1 MIRNSGSYGFK
12 ITDYKMA
19 HAYTPGLK
27 VSEKT
32 TLHCRRLLPIS
43 GKVHVDVGD
52 VVRAQDVVAEASI
65 PGDIFPLN
73 LASLM
78 GVSAGDLAGSMLKK
92 QGDRV
97 EIGDELAR
105 SKGIFGFF
113 KKSYFSKSAG
123 VLESVSKITG
133 QIILRGEPV
142 PVQVRAYV
150 PGTIIEVKPEQGVVI
165 ESSVTF
171 IQGIFGIGGEQYG
184 KIHLACEKADQPLT
198 EDLITPQMRDGIIIG
213 GARMTHQA
221 VEKAI
226 SVGASAVV
234 SGGIDDQDLKNILGY
249 DLGVAIT
256 GTEKIGTT
264 VIITEGFGD
273 IAMAR
278 RTFELFRS
286 RVGSEA
292 SVNGATQ
299 IRAGVMRPEIVIPT
313 TEDASGDLFDD
324 GAVEGFLEPGT
335 TVRIIRDPYF
345 GMIGAVAGLPPE
357 PTVLGSGSKARV
369 LEVKMEDGEQL
380 IVPRANVEIIA
391 G

>member
-1 MIRNSGSYGFK
+1 
-12 ITDYKMA
+12 MA

-43 GKVHVDVGD
+43 GKVHVKVGD
-52 VVRAQDVVAEASI
+52 AVQAQDVVAEASI

-78 GVSAGDLAGSMLKK
+78 GVSAGDLSGSMLKK
-92 QGDRV
+92 QGERV
-97 EIGDELAR
+97 EVGDELAR

-165 ESSVTF
+165 ESNVTF

-184 KIHLACEKADQPLT
+184 KIHLACEKPDQSLT
-198 EDLITPQMRDGIIIG
+198 EELITPEMRGGIIIG

-278 RTFELFRS
+278 RTFELFQS

-313 TEDASGDLFDD
+313 TGDSSGDLFDD
-324 GAVEGFLEPGT
+324 GAVEGLLEPGT
-335 TVRIIRDPYF
+335 SVRIIRDPYF
-345 GMIGAVAGLPPE
+345 GLIGDVASLPPE

-369 LEVKMEDGEQL
+369 LEVKMDDGQQL